1 MDVQYYWWAMGLG
14 GCSIMKKLVPFSP
27 NKVTGLVNWYDANL
41 GLTLAAEP
49 AAITA
54 PTDIAN
60 CGLWLDA
67 AQGITETDGK
77 VSAWADQSGNSRDA
91 AQGTAGSRPVL
102 TANVIGVLPGILFTS
117 ADSNCLSIATGLD
130 ILQNVPGATGF
141 AVIKQVT
148 TGTQYDCKVSIN
160 GGYWNSRFAL
170 QAINFGTYVTGR
182 QLDGD
187 TCESS
192 NAAIPLHR

>member
-1 MDVQYYWWAMGLG
+1 MTLTLPAAVAGLLFTAIVETAPGSNPWWIKPYAGGYIYMDGVLLTMDYKVGNIDSTGREQCTVFHFSICCIRVEMDVQYYWWAMGLG
-14 GCSIMKKLVPFSP
+14 GCSVMKKLVPFSP

-102 TANVIGVLPGILFTS
+102 TANVIGVF
-117 ADSNCLSIATGLD
+117 
-130 ILQNVPGATGF
+130 
-141 AVIKQVT
+141 
-148 TGTQYDCKVSIN
+148 
-160 GGYWNSRFAL
+160 SR
-170 QAINFGTYVTGR
+170 NFIHI
-182 QLDGD
+182 
-187 TCESS
+187 C
-192 NAAIPLHR
+192 